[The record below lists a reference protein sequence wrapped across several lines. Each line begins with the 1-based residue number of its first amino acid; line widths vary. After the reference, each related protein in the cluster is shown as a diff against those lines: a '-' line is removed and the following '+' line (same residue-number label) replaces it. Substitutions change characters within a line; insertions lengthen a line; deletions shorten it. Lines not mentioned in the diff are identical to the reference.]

1 MASASEEWKE
11 KRRLVFAR
19 LDAKNAER
27 SALRR
32 EREADAGESGSQA
45 TDAFWASLNVIADGL
60 RADIAAVLSGT
71 LPLDASPAKAV
82 TDGWASQFE
91 AARQCVADG
100 SRGLPP
106 YDAEASQQLL
116 GRLREE
122 IDGARSKVT
131 PKRKFAF
138 GRRRQREQAAAPS
151 PAPAEPSPG
160 AAAPAAAAS
169 AALLARLGEEEVTV
183 AGKRGEVVELGA
195 ESGAGGASCGD
206 VRLMDMEDC
215 TVVVTRRLSA
225 LPDCLSPPKPVEPES
240 DVAAAA
246 PTAGAT
252 GAAAAASLAA
262 GHDASAAAASRAA
275 GGDADDDDDE
285 L

>member
-1 MASASEEWKE
+1 MSSQTVSFPRGPFWRCMLLGGPLPIGRRRGA
-11 KRRLVFAR
+11 RLVPDAACTFA
-19 LDAKNAER
+19 
-27 SALRR
+27 
-32 EREADAGESGSQA
+32 
-45 TDAFWASLNVIADGL
+45 GL

-138 GRRRQREQAAAPS
+138 GRRRQRE
-151 PAPAEPSPG
+151 
-160 AAAPAAAAS
+160 
-169 AALLARLGEEEVTV
+169 T
-183 AGKRGEVVELGA
+183 
-195 ESGAGGASCGD
+195 GAGEGA
-206 VRLMDMEDC
+206 
-215 TVVVTRRLSA
+215 
-225 LPDCLSPPKPVEPES
+225 P
-240 DVAAAA
+240 
-246 PTAGAT
+246 
-252 GAAAAASLAA
+252 
-262 GHDASAAAASRAA
+262 
-275 GGDADDDDDE
+275 
-285 L
+285 